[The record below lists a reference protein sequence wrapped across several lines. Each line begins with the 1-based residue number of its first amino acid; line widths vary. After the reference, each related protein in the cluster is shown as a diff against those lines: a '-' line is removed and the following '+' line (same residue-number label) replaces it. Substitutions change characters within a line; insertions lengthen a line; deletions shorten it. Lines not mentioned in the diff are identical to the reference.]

1 MSAKK
6 IVVTVTE
13 NLLSQ
18 VDSIIDEEQKN
29 RNELI
34 SEAIQ
39 YYIGER
45 KRRSLRQELSQG
57 YAEMAEINLYISCEY
72 WEE

>member
-39 YYIGER
+39 YYIGEH

-57 YAEMAEINLYISCEY
+57 YAEMAEINLYISYEY